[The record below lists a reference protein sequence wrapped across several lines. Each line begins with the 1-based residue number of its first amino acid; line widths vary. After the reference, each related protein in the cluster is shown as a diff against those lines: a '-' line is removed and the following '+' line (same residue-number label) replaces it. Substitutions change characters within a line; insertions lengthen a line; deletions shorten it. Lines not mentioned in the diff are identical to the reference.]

1 MKRAA
6 VAAIAAVVGTT
17 YHLLLASPLVGAAL
31 QDRPQRPPVFR
42 TNTELVEID
51 VVVVDKAGQRVHG
64 LTKDD
69 FVLKERKKPQ
79 AIETFTEVQRE
90 LERVKE
96 LPPLPPETQIDVA
109 TNTSAQAGRLVVLV
123 LDDLHVWR
131 GRTATVRDIAEKIVT
146 DLGPESS
153 MALIQTGGEHGVEVT
168 NNRLRLL
175 TAIDKFQGRRPSR
188 RPLEVCEPVGKP
200 ITNGE
205 AGDASTIDFGCDI
218 QELNANRGLIKALED
233 AARILGAGD
242 KRRKAF
248 ILVSENIA
256 KDISGLFDG
265 GEQIANI
272 VSPEIWVPAP
282 AYEYQLLNTMNAMR
296 RGNVATYAIDPRGLI
311 TPQELME
318 ECFPPPARQRGTP
331 AFRQGIVADPCT
343 GDEGSI
349 RDAAT
354 GEPTGFI
361 NSPTNWNAWIRK
373 AQNGLKIMSE
383 ETGGFAVVNTDD
395 FTGGISEII
404 KDLDNYYLLGFY
416 TDDLKSKGY
425 RPIEVEVKGRPD
437 LTLRYRQGYQIEG
450 APPPPKETDELS
462 RLIGGALPTNDLPLR
477 LHAIPMPG
485 SDGASPGR
493 DAKVVVALELTVPT
507 KSMKQADTDRLLDD
521 IRYGLYAIDLKGA
534 KVRERT
540 GSGAKVALR
549 PRPGL
554 AVVPDKVIYEIVSE
568 LQLPPGDYQ
577 LRASATSDKL
587 AAGGSVYLSFE
598 VPDFSKADLQLT
610 DLVLAYAD
618 GPHVPIARDLP
629 RKPGAPLPASTRVTT
644 QPFDP
649 TTTARSRPLAA
660 QEVLPPALVREPV
673 PVLPFDPTLDRLFTS
688 RDTLRL
694 FFKVIRKGSAP
705 LTATISA
712 VAPDG
717 AVVVTFDR
725 PLSADRQPSLDISLP
740 LAQLSPGA
748 YRLRVMVTDGAM
760 SSMNEVGFAIR

>member
-1 MKRAA
+1 MKA
-6 VAAIAAVVGTT
+6 VGSIA
-17 YHLLLASPLVGAAL
+17 LASLVAMGVSA

-42 TNTELVEID
+42 SATELVEID

-69 FVLKERKKPQ
+69 FILKDRKKPQ

-90 LERVKE
+90 SERANE
-96 LPPLPPETQIDVA
+96 LPRLPVETPIDVA
-109 TNTSAQAGRLVVLV
+109 SNTSAQAGRLVVLV

-131 GRTATVRDIAEKIVT
+131 GRTNTVRDIAEKIVS

-168 NNRLRLL
+168 SNRLRLL
-175 TAIDKFQGRRPSR
+175 TAIDKFQGRRPTR
-188 RPLEVCEPVGKP
+188 RPLEVCDPIGKP

-205 AGDASTIDFGCDI
+205 SADAADINFGCEI

-233 AARILGAGD
+233 AARILGGGD

-272 VSPEIWVPAP
+272 VSHDIWVPAA

-311 TPQELME
+311 TPQKLME
-318 ECFPPPARQRGTP
+318 ECFPPPRGG
-331 AFRQGIVADPCT
+331 RGIGADPCT

-349 RDAAT
+349 RDAA

-361 NSPTNWNAWIRK
+361 NSPTNWNAWVRK
-373 AQNGLKIMSE
+373 AQQGLTIMSE

-395 FTGGISEII
+395 FTSGISEII
-404 KDLDNYYLLGFY
+404 SDLDNYYLLGFY
-416 TDDLKSKGY
+416 PDDLKSKGY
-425 RPIEVEVKGRPD
+425 RPIDVEVKGRPD
-437 LTLRYRQGYQIEG
+437 LKLRYRQGYQMEG
-450 APPPPKETDELS
+450 APPPAKETDELS
-462 RLIGGALPTNDLPLR
+462 RLIGGALPKNDLPLR
-477 LHAIPMPG
+477 LHAIPMPD
-485 SDGASPGR
+485 SDGPSPGK
-493 DAKVVVALELTVPT
+493 DAKVIVALELTVPT
-507 KSMKQADTDRLLDD
+507 KSMKTADTDRLLDD

-554 AVVPDKVIYEIVSE
+554 AVVPDKVTYEIVSE

-577 LRASATSDKL
+577 LRASATSEKL

-598 VPDFSKADLQLT
+598 VPDFSKADLLLT
-610 DLVLAYAD
+610 DLVIAYAD

-629 RKPGAPLPASTRVTT
+629 RVVIQTTRLEVVRRGATPVGGRV
-644 QPFDP
+644 
-649 TTTARSRPLAA
+649 A
-660 QEVLPPALVREPV
+660 PPAAEP
-673 PVLPFDPTLDRLFTS
+673 PPFPPPALPFDPTLDRVFTS

-694 FFKVIRKGSAP
+694 FFKTIRKGSAP

-712 VAPDG
+712 LTHDDQIA
-717 AVVVTFDR
+717 VTFKR
-725 PLSADRQPSLDISLP
+725 ELPAGPQPHLDVRLP
-740 LAQLSPGA
+740 LAQLSPGP
-748 YRLRVMVTDGAM
+748 YRLLVNVTDGAM
-760 SSMNEVGFAIR
+760 STAREVGFVVR